1 MSQHGEG
8 EEVLVQGATR
18 QDISPSSQRGM
29 SSGETQH
36 FEPGGV
42 AATKEGQG
50 REGLEG
56 GLGTGNAQPEKD
68 LLKSEPQF
76 RGPPPASRNFETFRE
91 CEDFIKRVRKG
102 EASAKFVKEFP
113 TGGGGGDGMVERE
126 MWFRDSKAP
135 NGWVVV
141 HICYAE
147 RYSEERAKRRERQLV
162 SSIRQ
167 VNLRYTTLHRTPG
180 HGRTS
185 CYESMLEGHY
195 LMDTGFQLF
204 TSDKGWNWAKD
215 RNPNSMQDRVL
226 QIISKTQMDGVTMWF
241 PGDPQVNAL
250 VAQLEA
256 GRKHRER
263 DCT

>member
-113 TGGGGGDGMVERE
+113 YRRGGGTEWWRERCGSATPKRQMAGLSYTSATLKGTGGTGEKARE
-126 MWFRDSKAP
+126 AACELDQA
-135 NGWVVV
+135 G
-141 HICYAE
+141 
-147 RYSEERAKRRERQLV
+147 Q
-162 SSIRQ
+162 
-167 VNLRYTTLHRTPG
+167 
-180 HGRTS
+180 
-185 CYESMLEGHY
+185 
-195 LMDTGFQLF
+195 
-204 TSDKGWNWAKD
+204 
-215 RNPNSMQDRVL
+215 
-226 QIISKTQMDGVTMWF
+226 
-241 PGDPQVNAL
+241 PQVHHPAPH
-250 VAQLEA
+250 A
-256 GRKHRER
+256 GPRE
-263 DCT
+263 DVVL